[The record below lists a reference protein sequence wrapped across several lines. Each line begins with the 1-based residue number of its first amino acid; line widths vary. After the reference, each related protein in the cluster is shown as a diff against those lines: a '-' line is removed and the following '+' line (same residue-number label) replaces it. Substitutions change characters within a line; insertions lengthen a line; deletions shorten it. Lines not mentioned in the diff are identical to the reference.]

1 MKSKIISS
9 VRLSGSGN
17 ENQESKFNLMSKQA
31 VLILAFL
38 FAGVTYAQESKAQV
52 PQISVSGEGKIKIVP
67 DQAIV
72 TVGFQNTGKDAKEV
86 KALNDEVVDK
96 VLKFLKKSGIPA
108 SDYKTNNV
116 SLGKSYDYEKKK
128 YNFQASQTLNIT
140 LKDLSKYDDIMMGLN
155 DAGINAIE
163 GVEFKSSK
171 MEELEREARKKA
183 ILNAK
188 QKANDYVSVLGQKV
202 GKALLITDNSIGYIP
217 QPMYKGGMMAMADS
231 AMPRETLAVGELEIN
246 INVSVVF
253 ALE

>member
-1 MKSKIISS
+1 MKSNIHKNQKAGFNF
-9 VRLSGSGN
+9 LSKKS
-17 ENQESKFNLMSKQA
+17 F
-31 VLILAFL
+31 LILAL
-38 FAGVTYAQESKAQV
+38 LLAGVTQAQESKAQV
-52 PQISVSGEGKIKIVP
+52 PQISVSGEGKIKVVP
-67 DQAIV
+67 DQAMV

-96 VLKFLKKSGIPA
+96 VLKFLKKSGIST

-116 SLGKSYDYEKKK
+116 SLGKTYDYEKKK
-128 YNFQASQTLNIT
+128 YNYQASQTLTIT

-155 DAGINAIE
+155 DAGINAIQ

-183 ILNAK
+183 VLNAK
-188 QKANDYVSVLGQKV
+188 QKANDYVAVLGQKV
-202 GKALLITDNSIGYIP
+202 GKALLITDNSIGYVP
-217 QPMYKGGMMAMADS
+217 QPMYKGGMMAMAEA